1 MSISNNE
8 PHSALDM
15 SKEKENWSRSVWNKP
30 VAQAVEIHAAWN
42 ALHPDDPLSYDKIRR
57 IITVAETKMKRRLAK
72 DEVIMAYV
80 EELNYASK
88 CKNPPE

>member
-1 MSISNNE
+1 MKHSNKE

-15 SKEKENWSRSVWNKP
+15 SKEKENWGGSVWNKP
-30 VAQAVEIHAAWN
+30 VMQPVEIHAAWN
-42 ALHPDDPLSYDKIRR
+42 AMNPDDPLSYDQIRR
-57 IITVAETKMKRRLAK
+57 IITVAESKMKRRLAK
-72 DEVIMAYV
+72 DEVIMAHV